1 MLQTS
6 YGRNNGFKTHQ
17 YHICKENSSLSSEAA
32 SFYYENRY
40 TAYEE
45 CTKPCK
51 SLKVISNLKYK
62 RKSDKDKKSGQV
74 KLFFPREVQVTEEI
88 VVTSPLSLGLFNFVF
103 QNAFTLHMSF
113 SVAEIGGY
121 LGMTLGVNLL
131 DLEVIFKTFYM
142 LCSKNFFNKTSK

>member
-1 MLQTS
+1 MQQTS

-17 YHICKENSSLSSEAA
+17 YNICKENSSLSSEAS
-32 SFYYENRY
+32 SFYFENRY

-74 KLFFPREVQVTEEI
+74 KLYFPREIQITEEI
-88 VVTSPLSLGLFNFVF
+88 VVKSPLSLGLFHSVF
-103 QNAFTLHMSF
+103 QNFFTLGKLSRSICKKHMELS
-113 SVAEIGGY
+113 I
-121 LGMTLGVNLL
+121 
-131 DLEVIFKTFYM
+131 
-142 LCSKNFFNKTSK
+142 C